1 MRSRL
6 QCGIFVIALALAC
19 RANSNLPPFAS
30 ARSAAESRVDPDK
43 TKSSISD
50 LQARFDH
57 EVNSV
62 HKAKLFEKLSD
73 EQLFEVRRLAQASDY
88 NAIGVIMEKYRDNA
102 RAAVDALKKEHPNA
116 DHQLNGYK
124 QLQIHIR
131 RAIRDLKET
140 VLLAPDEFKPPL
152 HLVEHDLSLLDDE
165 LLQSLFPSPQP
176 QPGASPDNQPIAKA
190 DTAPSPQSS
199 SAPSGTALEQSPAAD
214 SQAAS
219 SSATQSNASA
229 GMGTSSGAQPATN
242 SDSPAASNSAQPSAD
257 NSVESS
263 QEKSEMNI
271 QNCILTAAVT
281 CGITFSSCAVL
292 HAQVEQKDYLS
303 PMESDKIRDAETT
316 NQRLKLFVT
325 FADDRLKKFQY
336 ELEHPSPNRHG
347 EMLNA
352 LMNGYVGCLDDA
364 ADLMQLGI
372 EKQENIRAGI
382 DLINTKAKEF
392 LEALNKIAADKVD
405 LDIYKDNLDDAI
417 EGTKDAITDSEKAKK
432 SVAPPPVRRKS

>member
-1 MRSRL
+1 MRSWI
-6 QCGIFVIALALAC
+6 QCGIFMMAIALACCTHPEL
-19 RANSNLPPFAS
+19 LPFAS
-30 ARSAAESRVDPDK
+30 ARSASPKAAPDK
-43 TKSSISD
+43 AKPNTTE

-57 EVNSV
+57 ETNSV

-73 EQLFEVRRLAQASDY
+73 EQLAEVRRASQASDY
-88 NAIGVIMEKYRDNA
+88 NAVGTLMEKYRDNA

-116 DHQLNGYK
+116 EHQLNGYK
-124 QLQIHIR
+124 NLQIHVR
-131 RAIRDLKET
+131 RAIRDLRET

-152 HLVEHDLSLLDDE
+152 QLVERDLSSIDDE
-165 LLQSLFPSPQP
+165 LLQSLFPSPQRQSGGGP
-176 QPGASPDNQPIAKA
+176 ENSPIASNDA
-190 DTAPSPQSS
+190 SQQQSPSAQP
-199 SAPSGTALEQSPAAD
+199 ASGTALEQNPPAA
-214 SQAAS
+214 SQAAP
-219 SSATQSNASA
+219 AGAAESNSGVAPGGASTA
-229 GMGTSSGAQPATN
+229 PSTKT
-242 SDSPAASNSAQPSAD
+242 DSPASADSAQAAD

-271 QNCILTAAVT
+271 QNCILTAVVT
-281 CGITFSSCAVL
+281 CGLTISSCAVL
-292 HAQVEQKDYLS
+292 HAQFEQKDYLS

-316 NQRLKLFVT
+316 NQRLQLFVT

-336 ELEHPSPNRHG
+336 ELQHPSPNRHG

-382 DLINTKAKEF
+382 DLVNTKAKEF
-392 LEALNKIAADKVD
+392 LEVLNKIVADKVD
-405 LDIYKDNLDDAI
+405 VDIYKDNLDDAI
-417 EGTKDAITDSEKAKK
+417 EGTKDAITDSDKAKK